1 MSLNDSSAVILIVGA
16 LAVLAFVIHGLW
28 FSGRSINRKLVKG
41 NKEDQEIVKSDG
53 VGKVRI
59 VTAKEPSQNSALKLE
74 TYGQISNSNV
84 KSNFEAAENSAKE
97 DVSEIKI
104 VADNRAFEV
113 KQNSSIEINIICD
126 QDRPFK
132 GLDIQELCNK
142 YGFIRGPYNI
152 FYVYEN
158 PGEANPIVVFRI
170 CSLEPP
176 YNFPLDMTDY
186 KTQELALYMNVPAK
200 GKALSYFKAL
210 RMAALIIQT
219 QLGGILRDNYEKALS
234 ESDLNNIEKQMSFYD
249 NPEEK
254 V

>member
-41 NKEDQEIVKSDG
+41 NKEDQEIVKSEG

-59 VTAKEPSQNSALKLE
+59 VTAKEPSQNSELKLE
-74 TYGQISNSNV
+74 TYGQMP
-84 KSNFEAAENSAKE
+84 KSNAKTNLE
-97 DVSEIKI
+97 ITDNNAQKDDSEIKI
-104 VADNRAFEV
+104 VNENRAFEI
-113 KQNSSIEINIICD
+113 KQNGSIEINIICD
-126 QDRPFK
+126 QDRPFR

-158 PGEANPIVVFRI
+158 PSEAEPIVVFRI
-170 CSLEPP
+170 CSLEAP

-186 KTQELALYMNVPAK
+186 KTQELALYMSVPSK

-219 QLGGILRDNYEKALS
+219 QLGGTLRDNYEKVLS
-234 ESDLNNIEKQMSFYD
+234 EEDLNNLEEQMNLYD
-249 NPEEK
+249 NPE
-254 V
+254 VNI